1 MKGPLDGSRLLLG
14 VTAGIAAYKAA
25 ELVRLARGAGAEV
38 RVVMTPAAEHF
49 IGAATLQALSG
60 QPVRSSLWDPA
71 AEAAMGHI
79 ELARW
84 TSQIL
89 VAPASAD
96 FIARHAHG
104 LADDLLSTLLLASAA
119 PVALA
124 PAMNQQMWAHPAT
137 QENLARLRSR
147 GVSVLGPAAGAQACG
162 EVGPGRLLE
171 PTELLQQLIGMRV
184 GDRLAGLRI
193 LVSAGPTFEDLDPVR
208 FIGNRSSG
216 RMGFA
221 IAEHAALMGAQ
232 VTLVAGPTTL
242 PDPPRCA
249 RIDVRSAEQMLR
261 AVLDRVE
268 QTDVYIGAAAVADYR
283 PVAPRPTK
291 IKKSAEAMEIK
302 LVRNPDILGTLAER
316 VQRPFLVGFAAET
329 DEVLHYARG
338 KLEAKRLDLIAAN
351 QVGVAGAGFDSEQ
364 NELTLLWPGGERSL
378 PRASK
383 RELARDLLELVRER
397 LAATRGGIAA

>member
-1 MKGPLDGSRLLLG
+1 LLLG
-14 VTAGIAAYKAA
+14 VSGGIAAYKAA
-25 ELVRLARGAGAEV
+25 ELVRLVRAAGAEV

-84 TSQIL
+84 ATQIL

-96 FIARHAHG
+96 LIARCANG

-119 PVALA
+119 PVAVA

-137 QENLARLRSR
+137 QDNLARLRSR
-147 GVSVLGPAAGAQACG
+147 GVAVFGPAAGEQACG
-162 EVGPGRLLE
+162 DIGPGRLLE
-171 PTELLQQLIGMRV
+171 PTSLLDALIGMRV
-184 GDRLAGLRI
+184 GDQLAGLRI

-221 IAEHAALMGAQ
+221 IAEQAALMGAR
-232 VTLVAGPTTL
+232 VTLVAGPTAL
-242 PDPPRCA
+242 PDPLRCE
-249 RIDVRSAEQMLR
+249 RINVRSAEQMLR
-261 AVLDRVE
+261 AVVDRVE

-291 IKKSAEAMEIK
+291 IKKSAESMEIK

-316 VQRPFLVGFAAET
+316 ASRPFLVGFAAET
-329 DEVLHYARG
+329 DDVLHYARG
-338 KLEAKRLDLIAAN
+338 KLEAKRLDMIAAN
-351 QVGVAGAGFDSEQ
+351 QVGLAGAGFDSED
-364 NELTLLWPGGERSL
+364 NELTLLWSDGERIL

-383 RELARDLLELVRER
+383 RELARTLLEVVCDR
-397 LAATRGGIAA
+397 LRTQRGGQA